1 MRNTDKSCSAIVIMS
16 FATILAVIVVSIVL
30 MPVVSNSYNGGTEAN
45 AVQYRVITSMNN
57 GSLVVEGAD
66 GADGADGVR
75 GADGANGVRGA
86 DGANGAAGA
95 DGLRGADGANGE
107 ILLEEIFGP

>member
-1 MRNTDKSCSAIVIMS
+1 MGLLDHSSNMRNTDKSCSAIVIMS

-66 GADGADGVR
+66 GADGVRGADGADGVR
-75 GADGANGVRGA
+75 GADGA
-86 DGANGAAGA
+86 DGAA
-95 DGLRGADGANGE
+95 GADGANGE

>member
-30 MPVVSNSYNGGTEAN
+30 MPVVSDSHNGGTEAN

-66 GADGADGVR
+66 GADGVRGADGADGVR
-75 GADGANGVRGA
+75 GADGA
-86 DGANGAAGA
+86 DGAAGA